1 MNKTTK
7 PSQKMIA
14 AARRELKRR
23 AARQALANFVLY
35 TTPGYQMGWVHQ
47 EICDELDRFLA
58 DVVAKKSP
66 RLIICMPPR
75 SGKSQLVSRSFPAYA
90 FGRYPDMQ
98 IIASSYSSDLAQR
111 FSRDVQRVID
121 DEVYREVF
129 PATTLA
135 GKGSK
140 TASPITYMRTA
151 DLFEIVGRKGAYRAC
166 GVGGGI
172 TGMGAECLTKDA
184 FVLTLDGY
192 TSITKIS
199 VGSPV
204 ITYNERTGFLEVGYV
219 EAIQV
224 KYALH
229 SIVKIRSN
237 GGRSLSVT
245 ANHPVYSNG
254 MYVEADFLTAG
265 SVLLCP
271 VWEGI
276 CPAGIRVE
284 EVDSE
289 VQKKSLLLSGMRSKM
304 GAFTQR
310 RNALLQNLRKACREA
325 TDILQR
331 LSRSSEKVEAGNRT
345 SADRE
350 NLSLMRKA
358 VCGGASWARRVCR
371 FLLEVLQGCGSI
383 AQNDGREQRSV
394 QEWGGQEKIR
404 RRESTSD
411 VSRTKGSPEAGQPDV
426 RSVRIDAESA
436 SASCGSRCDEQ
447 FDAKHGCSLRELPS
461 GSASARGSKDVQ
473 LDHVAEVE
481 RIPLNG
487 ERVEVYDIQV
497 SGNHNFFA
505 NGILVHNCL
514 IIDDP
519 LKDRRDANSETIR
532 NALWDWYTSTAYT
545 RLSPGGGVIVMNTR
559 WHMDDLVGRLVE
571 HEKEGSGD
579 SWRVIN
585 YPAIA
590 EHDEKHRKAGE
601 ALHPERYPLE
611 TLLQIKKTVGSRDW
625 ASLYQQHPVPDG
637 GGLFKSDWIQHWEPS
652 MIPDRFDQMVCSW
665 DMTFKGT
672 DRSDYVVGQVWGRKG
687 GSYFLL
693 DQMRG
698 QWDFVKTTE
707 MFQAL
712 ANKWPDAVRKLV
724 EDKANGSAV
733 ISMLKKHVTGIIPVT
748 PKESKESRA
757 YAVSTLWEA
766 KNVYLPPKAQ
776 APWVAEDFIPELLG
790 FPATA
795 HDDQVDS
802 MTMALTDLLKST
814 RPKVHVSNLAYLR
827 MR

>member
-98 IIASSYSSDLAQR
+98 IIASSYSSDLSQR

-121 DEVYREVF
+121 DASYQEVF
-129 PATTLA
+129 PETTLT
-135 GKGSK
+135 GKGVKNGVSG
-140 TASPITYMRTA
+140 SYMRTA
-151 DLFEIVGRKGAYRAC
+151 DLFEIVDHKGTYRAC

-172 TGMGAECLTKDA
+172 TGMGA
-184 FVLTLDGY
+184 
-192 TSITKIS
+192 
-199 VGSPV
+199 
-204 ITYNERTGFLEVGYV
+204 
-219 EAIQV
+219 
-224 KYALH
+224 
-229 SIVKIRSN
+229 
-237 GGRSLSVT
+237 
-245 ANHPVYSNG
+245 
-254 MYVEADFLTAG
+254 
-265 SVLLCP
+265 
-271 VWEGI
+271 
-276 CPAGIRVE
+276 
-284 EVDSE
+284 
-289 VQKKSLLLSGMRSKM
+289 
-304 GAFTQR
+304 
-310 RNALLQNLRKACREA
+310 
-325 TDILQR
+325 DIL
-331 LSRSSEKVEAGNRT
+331 L
-345 SADRE
+345 
-350 NLSLMRKA
+350 
-358 VCGGASWARRVCR
+358 
-371 FLLEVLQGCGSI
+371 
-383 AQNDGREQRSV
+383 
-394 QEWGGQEKIR
+394 
-404 RRESTSD
+404 
-411 VSRTKGSPEAGQPDV
+411 
-426 RSVRIDAESA
+426 
-436 SASCGSRCDEQ
+436 
-447 FDAKHGCSLRELPS
+447 
-461 GSASARGSKDVQ
+461 
-473 LDHVAEVE
+473 
-481 RIPLNG
+481 
-487 ERVEVYDIQV
+487 
-497 SGNHNFFA
+497 
-505 NGILVHNCL
+505 
-514 IIDDP
+514 IDDP

-790 FPATA
+790 FPAAA